1 MIVADFENLEM
12 HLLHLIA
19 ELLCT
24 ALSGTFGPF
33 VLPHFGLFDVMRS
46 SDNMLY
52 EDHGHGGAEGKLRTQ
67 TRTLI

>member
-12 HLLHLIA
+12 HLLRLIA

-33 VLPHFGLFDVMRS
+33 VYHTLLHLTLWVAPTTCKI
-46 SDNMLY
+46 
-52 EDHGHGGAEGKLRTQ
+52 EDHGHRSAEGKLRK
-67 TRTLI
+67 